1 MSLYPR
7 WICAIALLVASGPG
21 YGADVSKDPSGDAA
35 ILAGKIDKLMAKRW
49 ETSKVQLAPRAED
62 AEFLRRVYIDLAG
75 RIPTVAEA
83 RLFLEDPST
92 DKRAKLV
99 EQLLDGPRYV
109 SHFTNVWRA
118 LMLPEAGNNF
128 QVKLQQ
134 GRFEEWLRKQV
145 AQNTGY
151 DAVVH
156 ELLSTK
162 VGQEGNG
169 FPLAG
174 LVGTTGPLTFYLAKE
189 YKPENLAASTART
202 FLGISVECAQCHN
215 HPFAEWKREQF
226 WGFTAFFS
234 GIQSQR
240 LMDFM
245 VPGTED
251 RMKHEISMPGTEQKI
266 SARFLDGTQPQWKD
280 DKGARA
286 TLADWVTAPTNP
298 YFARA
303 TVNRTWAYF
312 FGSGIVEP
320 VDEMVG
326 NSTTASNPELLDLLA
341 KEFVA
346 HKFDMKFLYRSLTAT
361 QAYQLSSA
369 ATHKSQDEA
378 ALFARMPLRGL
389 TPEQLFDSL
398 SAATGHHDSGGGDDL
413 ISGLV
418 GGNRSARSDF
428 LTKFARSERP
438 TEAQTSILQ
447 ALMLMN
453 GKVIADVTSL
463 NRSETLAALID
474 APFMTTPERIETLY
488 LATMSR
494 KPTAKEIARTTK
506 FIDGAVQGSKSK
518 DAYANALADVF
529 WALLNSPEF
538 VLNH

>member
-266 SARFLDGTQPQWKD
+266 SARVLDGTQPQWKD